1 MWEHR
6 VGMRIEGNFLTCI
19 DVEEHKN
26 YGARYLKPFSAEF
39 PHFEVSS
46 KIQFNN

>member
-6 VGMRIEGNFLTCI
+6 KGMRIEGPLLTCN
-19 DVEEHKN
+19 DVEENKE

-39 PHFEVSS
+39 PDFEVSS
-46 KIQFNN
+46 NMIMIS